1 MERSRLYDCLAR
13 IGKLVESPE
22 RIRIVDALC
31 QADRSVE
38 AISLEIGLPVRTVSH
53 HLQKLKKDCFVV
65 SRKQGRFVI
74 YSISGNE
81 IVTFFEQMKQLSELI
96 FPEITLSLQK
106 MRDERIS
113 VNESLL
119 PTNSILIDVRPLE
132 EYNKAHIPGAVC
144 IPFNN
149 FESNIKSIP
158 EGVSVIAYCR
168 DKYCDIAD
176 KAVKILKDRGF
187 NAWRLEDS
195 VSARMAAAKPLVTGK
210 E

>member
-1 MERSRLYDCLAR
+1 MERSRLYDCLSR

-38 AISLEIGLPVRTVSH
+38 ALSRVTGLPVRTVSH
-53 HLQKLKKDCFVV
+53 HLQKLKKDWFVV
-65 SRKQGRFVI
+65 SEKQGRFVI
-74 YSISGNE
+74 YSIAGKE
-81 IVTFFEQMKQLSELI
+81 IATFLDQMKQLSELI
-96 FPEITLSLQK
+96 FPELALSLQK
-106 MRDERIS
+106 MRADRIS
-113 VNESLL
+113 LDESLL
-119 PTNSILIDVRPLE
+119 PVNSIVIDVRPTE

-144 IPFNN
+144 IPFKN
-149 FESNIKSIP
+149 FEKNIKSIP
-158 EGVSVIAYCR
+158 EGASVIAYCR

-176 KAVKILKDRGF
+176 KAVKILKDKGF

-195 VSARMAAAKPLVTGK
+195 VSARMATKKPLVKGK